1 MEILRAAREPEEGR
15 PGAGWQAGFR
25 ELFRGPVVWVGE
37 AGQGQGK
44 EIREKVETSLDTE
57 EEVPHLPDF
66 QEPRRFTLLPK
77 HHRDTHK

>member
-1 MEILRAAREPEEGR
+1 MSRLMRKAE
-15 PGAGWQAGFR
+15 
-25 ELFRGPVVWVGE
+25 VGGSPLSE
-37 AGQGQGK
+37 DDQGQGK